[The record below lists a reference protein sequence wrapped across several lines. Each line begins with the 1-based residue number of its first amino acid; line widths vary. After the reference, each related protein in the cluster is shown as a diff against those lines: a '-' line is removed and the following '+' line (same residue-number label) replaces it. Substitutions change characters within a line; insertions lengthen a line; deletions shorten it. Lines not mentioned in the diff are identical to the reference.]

1 MNRFL
6 LLFVLLFG
14 LIPWHASAATPKTP
28 VIGLI
33 SSGKEVTSPGK
44 YIRQTTS
51 ANRAQYTRDS
61 AYIKTEDYVRA
72 DFMIMDSSLINC
84 GMVFLINTSFS
95 PSGIASA
102 QWIFDGQR
110 VVSGVNLPSAMP
122 INFGVNRVKLI
133 VTANSGVKDSVEKLI
148 IAEFFSQDRV
158 KLVED
163 SAIHVGDTLR
173 LNYDRFAGS
182 RPPFYMPPFKVEW
195 STGATTREIS
205 VTTPGKYWV
214 KVTPCPQSPSLTYSD
229 TLVLDK
235 FRLTLLERHDQ
246 NSLSYNFFARTNY
259 YCPGTYH
266 WDFGDGTQ
274 ATGDIG
280 SHVYQ
285 RAGTYLVTAYLED
298 PKGRRDSAQLS
309 VVVTAPVLKAGLTY
323 QQEAGRIVRFT
334 ATSTGTPGKT
344 PLYSWSFGD
353 ATGESGMNVSHTY
366 AAAGKY
372 WVTLTA
378 RDTATGM
385 VDSVRRQITVWPDLD
400 LGKDLVFRGMPIIL
414 RPNAPFYGDTS
425 VHCFWQPGNLDMP
438 ELKVVGYG
446 TYAAKVITADGF
458 TTTDTLVVLKD
469 NTPFS
474 DFFNTG
480 RSTDG
485 KLTMIFA
492 AGESVKYQGAAH
504 WDFGDRSRI
513 DTGLN
518 LPHTYAAPG
527 YYDVKMWRGLY
538 PLDTAR
544 KRIYIAPP
552 VRIDLGPDV
561 VMPASQQLT
570 LDGGQALLDSFYR
583 TSNEVNWKWST
594 GATSR
599 SITVTLPGAYSVTA
613 SAYGFSSTDTIMV
626 LPTVGTNPEGTMNYY
641 AAEGSAAKIY
651 FENTSQMPL
660 LDSTIWLMGDG
671 NTVKLGGAE
680 KRKMS
685 YSYQVPGTYEV
696 TMLSKTSDGQL
707 HQIKEQVKVWPELDL
722 GPDTTFMGPTIALKL
737 NAPYLNDPAVNCVWY
752 PGVVSGHQLNV
763 TAPGT
768 YYAKVTTS
776 HYTGVDTVHVKDGG
790 VWDNF
795 DFAQNNG
802 RFLVRFVTYHFRG
815 YRGPTHWSF
824 GDGPVTDTSLVVDHQ
839 FPGPGTY
846 TVKMWKGFDLKD
858 TIYTITK
865 QVTLLPL
872 VTVDLGPDRR
882 MKDSSGI
889 TLDAETAVDPVFK
902 GDREISWKWSTGET
916 SRVVTL
922 KLPGVYSLTAT
933 RYGISS
939 VDTIEVLPPLSNNP
953 TGSMTYTSKPGDAS
967 KLYFENTSQITGLSD
982 TRWSFGDG
990 TGDYLTSSR
999 TTEHTFAQAGTYTVT
1014 MQSQTNDGYRFTIT
1028 EQVKVW
1034 PPLDLGP
1041 DVTYN
1046 GPTIELKVNDP
1057 YFYDP
1062 AVNVVWYPDV
1072 VSGKYLRV
1080 NKAGTYYAKVTAP
1093 HYEGV
1098 DTIHVLKGTFVDDF
1112 SYAVNTGNRLS
1123 YNFAPYVAPGDARTP
1138 YWLFGDGSPKDSG
1151 TFVTHVFPAYG
1162 DYRVKMWKGAG
1173 NGDTI
1178 IKIVKVMPVLVPD
1191 FSYTVNANT
1200 KEVTFT
1206 NVSQNM
1212 DEGQF
1217 RSEWEFGDGATGVL
1231 DGKSNLT
1238 ITHRYAATGSYR
1250 VRMKVRDNIA
1260 GTGDTTKQ
1268 ITIAGLPLPPTAGF
1282 TAMRAIDGKYTMNF
1296 TNTSVVKTGNA
1307 SASWTFGDGSAATG
1321 WNASH
1326 TYAAPGSYLVKL
1338 LVTDSL
1344 GIRDSVINTAYIRP
1358 RISINLGP
1366 DTVLR
1371 DGQPILL
1378 EGYDAI
1384 GGAMNDIY
1392 WLWSTGDTTHRLQI
1406 NTPGTYWLRATMY
1419 GQTVADTIVVTLP
1432 HVGPTAGFE
1441 AKRANDG
1448 LYTMNFT
1455 NTSIVKTGNASAF
1468 WTFGDGTSAVS
1479 WNTAHTYAAPGSYL
1493 VKLLVTDSLG
1503 IRDSVI
1509 NTVYIRPRISIN
1521 LGPDTVLRDGQPIL
1535 LEGYDAIGGAMND
1548 IYWLWSTGD
1557 TTHRLQINTPG
1568 TYWLRATMYGQ
1579 TVADTIV
1586 VTLPH
1591 VGPTAGF
1598 EAKRANDG
1606 LYTMNFTNTSIVK
1619 TGNASASWSF
1629 GDGTSAVSW
1638 NTAHTYAA
1646 PGSYLVKLLVT
1657 DSLGIRD
1664 SVINTAY
1671 IRPRISINL
1680 GPDTVLRNGQP
1691 ILLEGYDAIGGAMN
1705 DIYWLWSTGDTT
1717 HQLFVS
1723 APGTY
1728 WLRATMY
1735 GYTVSDTVIVKLPAA
1750 LPPVV
1755 DSNAAVVQ
1763 VKDSVPVTVTFPV
1776 ARNADNVYTI
1786 QLANADNGPV
1796 PGARAEAPVV
1806 TDIVSFPSTSSR
1818 VSANVKLPDNL
1829 PCGKQYRIRVVSSS
1843 PAESSAWSQ
1852 PFEVKNMPAIPLI
1865 AQRGDTLESSVA
1877 GAYQWYRN
1885 GLPVQGATSRAIRAK
1900 ADGSYQV
1907 QVSAGGDCNAISAPL
1922 VMVITGLEEARLT
1935 ASVLTVYP
1943 NPSSGAVYLQL
1954 EKQPAQPLL
1963 IHVYN
1968 TSGRIVHSLLM
1979 KDKQTVMDLGH
1990 MPKGLYYVQVSG
2002 REKQKPVLISIQ

>member
-28 VIGLI
+28 ANTIVLNWSRSIDCFSNRAMFQFYVPYAYTDVDSCAVNLDDGLGWQGYLPNWTYSARYPTDGDKAI
-33 SSGKEVTSPGK
+33 RIWIKKKDGSYDSLTTPINIVDTRVLFGFPPRDKFVSADAYPFTECAPTMENTVVSHRWEFQQRTFDGDCIEVKSPGM

-51 ANRAQYTRDS
+51 ANCDRYIRDTI
-61 AYIKTEDYVRA
+61 YIKTEDYLKA
-72 DFMIMDSSLINC
+72 DFRIVDSSTVNC
-84 GMVFLINTSFS
+84 GVAYLESMSHGTGGIVDTKWVLNNNITSS
-95 PSGIASA
+95 QLVPPSFYLQEGPN
-102 QWIFDGQR
+102 Q
-110 VVSGVNLPSAMP
+110 
-122 INFGVNRVKLI
+122 VKLI
-133 VTANSGVKDSVEKLI
+133 VTSQSGRKDSVEKI
-148 IAEFFSQDRV
+148 IFYESFLPDRV
-158 KLVED
+158 RLIED
-163 SAIHVGDTLR
+163 SAIHVGDVFR
-173 LNYDRFAGS
+173 VSYDRSKAF
-182 RPPFYMPPFKVEW
+182 RPPYLMPPAKVEW
-195 STGATTREIS
+195 STGATTEEIDI
-205 VTTPGKYWV
+205 TEPGRYWV
-214 KVTPCPQSPSLTYSD
+214 RVTPCSLNPSWTYSD

-235 FRLTLLERHDQ
+235 FRMNIVERHDE
-246 NSLSYNFFARTNY
+246 NSLTYIFGTQSNY
-259 YCPGTYH
+259 YSPSTYR
-266 WDFGDGTQ
+266 WVFSDNTTFTGDFGT
-274 ATGDIG
+274 
-280 SHVYQ
+280 HVFQ
-285 RAGTYLVTAYLED
+285 RPGTYLVTVYRED
-298 PKGRRDSAQLS
+298 SKGRRDSAQLS
-309 VVVTAPVLKAGLTY
+309 VVVTAPVLKAALTY

-641 AAEGSAAKIY
+641 AAEGSATKIY

-671 NTVKLGGAE
+671 NMVKLGGVE

-752 PGVVSGHQLNV
+752 PGIVSGHQLNV

-999 TTEHTFAQAGTYTVT
+999 TIEHTFAQAGTYTVT

-1296 TNTSVVKTGNA
+1296 TNTSV
-1307 SASWTFGDGSAATG
+1307 
-1321 WNASH
+1321 
-1326 TYAAPGSYLVKL
+1326 
-1338 LVTDSL
+1338 
-1344 GIRDSVINTAYIRP
+1344 
-1358 RISINLGP
+1358 
-1366 DTVLR
+1366 
-1371 DGQPILL
+1371 
-1378 EGYDAI
+1378 
-1384 GGAMNDIY
+1384 
-1392 WLWSTGDTTHRLQI
+1392 
-1406 NTPGTYWLRATMY
+1406 
-1419 GQTVADTIVVTLP
+1419 
-1432 HVGPTAGFE
+1432 
-1441 AKRANDG
+1441 
-1448 LYTMNFT
+1448 
-1455 NTSIVKTGNASAF
+1455 VKTGNASAF

-1829 PCGKQYRIRVVSSS
+1829 PCGKQYRIRVMSSS

-1922 VMVITGLEEARLT
+1922 AMVITGLEEARLT